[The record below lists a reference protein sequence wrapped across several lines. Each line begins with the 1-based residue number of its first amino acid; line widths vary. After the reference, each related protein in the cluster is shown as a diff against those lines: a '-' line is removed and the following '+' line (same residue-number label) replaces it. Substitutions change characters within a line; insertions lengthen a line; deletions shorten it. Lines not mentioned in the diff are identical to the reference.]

1 MRTPVALIAVI
12 STAFLAWSTLGA
24 NPDNEAKP
32 SFRSVS
38 ESENVISSDVDVN
51 AETPQMERKTWNSVE
66 GRLEYIA
73 QAVVRNYPAESCHA
87 EDVISLFDSVDPKAK
102 EKLVYRQKTIDYQH
116 SVNTDM
122 GHSDFSW
129 DISTSRETYGE
140 ELVELR
146 AFANYSYQTLWSPE
160 RSFSQ
165 IEVTMLVKIE
175 DGKLRLISITS
186 DDTFDHEEWTEPS
199 LLKKNSSDYKHEY
212 EEYISALQSRLG
224 EPEIVPTL
232 PKGVGYMEPNRSLMK
247 AYMERW
253 AYSFNPSWGNF
264 TSMGGDCT
272 NYASQVMYAGTPGFD
287 QQGTH
292 KWYYSGYNSR
302 SPSWTSVLALRGYL
316 LSNRGE
322 VGHYSGFLTSK
333 TYLKTG
339 DIVQLGNYHSVVV
352 YRNNSGTIYVSA
364 HTSAALNKPLSDYGN
379 PALTCIQLKWYSNNT
394 SI

>member
-66 GRLEYIA
+66 DRLEYIA
-73 QAVVRNYPAESCHA
+73 QAVVRNYPAEACRA

-140 ELVELR
+140 ELVELK

-199 LLKKNSSDYKHEY
+199 LLKKNSSDYKHKY
-212 EEYISALQSRLG
+212 EEFISALQSRLG

-232 PKGVGYMEPNRSLMK
+232 PRGVGYMEPNRSLMK
-247 AYMERW
+247 AYM
-253 AYSFNPSWGNF
+253 
-264 TSMGGDCT
+264 
-272 NYASQVMYAGTPGFD
+272 
-287 QQGTH
+287 
-292 KWYYSGYNSR
+292 
-302 SPSWTSVLALRGYL
+302 
-316 LSNRGE
+316 
-322 VGHYSGFLTSK
+322 
-333 TYLKTG
+333 
-339 DIVQLGNYHSVVV
+339 
-352 YRNNSGTIYVSA
+352 
-364 HTSAALNKPLSDYGN
+364 
-379 PALTCIQLKWYSNNT
+379 
-394 SI
+394 